1 MRNGVAGPAVM
12 TRRVAVAL
20 AACLAATVPIAA
32 AHEIGTTTVTIELH
46 EASAAGARTYT
57 ATIVTDMQAL
67 VEKLDASHGEPDRAL
82 ATGDVAERLN
92 AQAPAFLER
101 VTLAFNGGAVQP
113 AIAFTVRSAGRAL
126 VRPPPL
132 TTELMAIDSGLT
144 PLVATIRLTGVVPAG
159 ATSLTWAYGWTFAS
173 YAVSVVQPAHA
184 PPDTQWVEGGSTSAP
199 FEIGMPAATTDDAW
213 SGRVSIARQYFWLG
227 LTHIVPK
234 GLDHVLFVVGL
245 FLLGRGW
252 RSVLWQISAFT
263 LAHSITLALTL
274 YGMMGAPPAIV
285 EPLIAISIAYIAVE
299 NLVRAELKPWRVV
312 LVFAFGLLHG
322 MGFAGV
328 LTELGL
334 PRGAFV
340 TALVTFNAGVEAGQ
354 LIVIATAFALVGWYR
369 AHASYRRHV
378 VVPASVAIAVTA
390 VYWTM
395 ERL

>member
-1 MRNGVAGPAVM
+1 MRRGVAWRTAV
-12 TRRVAVAL
+12 RICAALAVAL
-20 AACLAATVPIAA
+20 VAGGAPIAY
-32 AHEIGTTTVTIELH
+32 AHEIGTTTVVITVH
-46 EASAAGARTYT
+46 EAGAAGARTYT
-57 ATIVTDMQAL
+57 ATIVTDLQAL
-67 VEKLDASHGEPDRAL
+67 VEKLDASDSGWDRTL
-82 ATGDVAERLN
+82 AAGDIAERLN

-101 VTLAFNGGAVQP
+101 VTLAFDGRAAQP
-113 AIAFTVRSAGRAL
+113 EISFTVPSSSTASDSA
-126 VRPPPL
+126 
-132 TTELMAIDSGLT
+132 LT
-144 PLVATIRLTGVVPAG
+144 PTVATIRLTGVVPTG
-159 ATSLTWAYGWTFAS
+159 AASLTWAYGWTFAS
-173 YAVSVVQPAHA
+173 YAVSVVQQADAPAY
-184 PPDTQWVEGGSTSAP
+184 PQWVDGGSPSAP
-199 FEIGMPAATTDDAW
+199 FDLGPPASSTHDART
-213 SGRVSIARQYFWLG
+213 GRVSVNRQLSIARQYFWLG

-263 LAHSITLALTL
+263 LAHSMTLALTL
-274 YGMMGAPPAIV
+274 YGVIGASPAIV
-285 EPLIAISIAYIAVE
+285 EPLIAISIAYVAVE

-354 LIVIATAFALVGWYR
+354 LVVIATAFALVGWYR
-369 AHASYRRHV
+369 AHVSYRRHV
-378 VVPASVAIAVTA
+378 VVPASLAIAATA